1 MTSGSTMMNS
11 QNIVQATEALE
22 RDMQAWDLS
31 DSPDSPPPALLF
43 QTPPPPPP
51 SPQLLQDPTGS
62 GNMLRMSNSST
73 QSGATQLFARTAR
86 VLL

>member
-1 MTSGSTMMNS
+1 MTSASSMTNS
-11 QNIVQATEALE
+11 QNIGQATEALE

-31 DSPDSPPPALLF
+31 DSPPPALLI
-43 QTPPPPPP
+43 QTPPTPPP
-51 SPQLLQDPTGS
+51 SPQMLQDPTGS

-86 VLL
+86 VMLA